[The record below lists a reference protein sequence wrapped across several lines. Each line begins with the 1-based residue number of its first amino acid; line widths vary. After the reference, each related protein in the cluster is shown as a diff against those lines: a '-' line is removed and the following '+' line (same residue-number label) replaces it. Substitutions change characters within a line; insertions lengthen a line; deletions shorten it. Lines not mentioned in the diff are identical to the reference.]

1 MADPIRS
8 PQRAPQRRV
17 IYTGTNR
24 FDFDKSKIPP
34 DKAYKWA
41 RVSADS
47 GGQFKDV
54 ENQIMCE
61 MNGWVPVP
69 AERHPELAGMRP
81 DKGAPI
87 VRGGLMLMEQPKE
100 YEQESRDMEKF
111 EARNT
116 LEEQI
121 QRLGLQARRN
131 GARGI
136 KRTMD
141 QIDGEVIG

>member
-1 MADPIRS
+1 MTEVRP

-17 IYTGTNR
+17 IYNGTNR
-24 FDFDKSKIPP
+24 FDFDKTRIPP
-34 DKAYKWA
+34 ELAYGWKRIA
-41 RVSADS
+41 LAGQEDS
-47 GGQFKDV
+47 
-54 ENQIMCE
+54 ENMVMAE
-61 MNGWVPVP
+61 MNGWEPVP
-69 AERHPELAGMRP
+69 ANRHPELAGLRATAS
-81 DKGAPI
+81 DVI
-87 VRGGLMLMEQPKE
+87 VRGGQMLMQQPKE
-100 YEQESRDMEKF
+100 YEKESRDLDNF

-141 QIDGEVIG
+141 QIDGEIVA